1 MSNQNI
7 SASASIST
15 LDPDTGLAS
24 NFETGR
30 DWLVFYLKKNRW
42 RLIAGTFFVLI
53 SVTLGVFT
61 PRYTGVAIDYLGST
75 GATGRGLMKYVLLII
90 GTQILSGVF
99 LFLQRRTLINMS
111 RYIEYDLRQDFY
123 GHLQK
128 LPLQFFQRR
137 RTGDLMA
144 RATNDLGAVRQIVG
158 PAIMYSEQT
167 LFRVLIILPLM
178 FQISVKLTLIMLM
191 TMPFVTLTV
200 KYFGHQIH
208 VRFEKIQEFFSD
220 ITARAQENLT
230 GVRVVRAFARE
241 DAEKNEFAQ
250 LNRQYVDRNLNLV
263 RLSAVFRPLMQFFIG
278 LGFAAILLI
287 GGYETAQG
295 RMTIGEFTAF
305 NLYLEQLIWPLIAM
319 GYVTN
324 LVQRGAASLKRM
336 HEIMSIE
343 PAIADAAGGREGERE
358 SWRAGE
364 REIWREGEGIR
375 GKIEFRELTFRY
387 SPEEPQV
394 LRDINL
400 VIEPGQT
407 VAFIGRTGAGKS
419 TLMNLIPRLLDAEP
433 GMILIDD
440 RPIREI
446 PLKRLRENIGYVPQE
461 TFLFSET
468 LAENIAFGIHNG
480 HSDLD
485 KDIER
490 AAEVAG
496 LAEDVNEFPLKYM
509 TILGERG
516 ITLSGGQKQRA
527 AIARAIVREP
537 KIMILDDSLSA
548 VDTYTEEKILSQLR
562 DVMRSR
568 TTLIVAHRISTVK
581 DADLICVLDHGRI
594 VERGSHEELMRAGAA
609 YADLYERQL
618 LEEELAAS

>member
-1 MSNQNI
+1 LSDRI
-7 SASASIST
+7 TATSA
-15 LDPDTGLAS
+15 PAS
-24 NFETGR
+24 NFASNFATGR
-30 DWLVFYLKKNRW
+30 AWLFFYLKKYAW
-42 RLIAGTFFVLI
+42 RLASGTLFVFI
-53 SVTLGVFT
+53 SVALGVFA
-61 PRYTGVAIDYLGST
+61 PRYTGVAIDYLSAPGART
-75 GATGRGLMKYVLLII
+75 GGLMKYVALII
-90 GTQILSGVF
+90 GSQILSGVF
-99 LFLQRRTLINMS
+99 LFFQRRTLINMS
-111 RYIEYDLRQDFY
+111 RYIEYDLRRDFY
-123 GHLQK
+123 GHLQR
-128 LPLQFFQRR
+128 LPLQFFQRH

-144 RATNDLGAVRQIVG
+144 RATNDLGAVRQIAG

-178 FQISVKLTLIMLM
+178 FQISVKLTLIMLL

-208 VRFEKIQEFFSD
+208 ARFERIQAFFSD

-230 GVRVVRAFARE
+230 GVRVVRAFAQE
-241 DAEKNEFAQ
+241 DAEKKEFAR
-250 LNRQYVDRNLNLV
+250 LNQQYADRNMNLV

-278 LGFAAILLI
+278 LGFVAILLI
-287 GGYETAQG
+287 GGYETARR
-295 RMTIGEFTAF
+295 RMSIGEFTAF

-324 LVQRGAASLKRM
+324 LVQRGSASLKRM
-336 HEIMSIE
+336 HEIMLIE
-343 PAIADAAGGREGERE
+343 PAIADVAETDL
-358 SWRAGE
+358 SVHHKL
-364 REIWREGEGIR
+364 R
-375 GKIEFRELTFRY
+375 GKIEFRDLTFRY
-387 SPEEPQV
+387 SPEDPPV

-419 TLMNLIPRLLDAEP
+419 TLMNLIPRLLDADP

-468 LAENIAFGIHNG
+468 VAENIAFGIHNG
-480 HSDLD
+480 RGE
-485 KDIER
+485 IEKNIESS
-490 AAEVAG
+490 AEVAG
-496 LAEDVNEFPLKYM
+496 LAGDVEGFPQKYL

-527 AIARAIVREP
+527 AIARALIREP
-537 KIMILDDSLSA
+537 RILILDDALSA
-548 VDTYTEEKILSQLR
+548 VDTYTEEKILSGLR
-562 DVMRSR
+562 GVTRSR

-594 VERGSHEELMRAGAA
+594 VERGSHQELMRLGGA

>member
-1 MSNQNI
+1 LSDKI
-7 SASASIST
+7 TSASAPARAH
-15 LDPDTGLAS
+15 DFAS
-24 NFETGR
+24 NFTTGR
-30 DWLVFYLKKNRW
+30 NWLLFYLKKYRR
-42 RLIAGTFFVLI
+42 RLIFGTLFVLV
-53 SVTLGVFT
+53 SVALGVFT
-61 PRYTGVAIDYLGST
+61 PRYTGVAIDYLSAP
-75 GATGRGLMKYVLLII
+75 GATGRGLTKYVALIV
-90 GTQILSGVF
+90 GSQLLSGVF
-99 LFLQRRTLINMS
+99 LFFQRRTLINMS

-128 LPLQFFQRR
+128 LPLQFFQRH

-178 FQISVKLTLIMLM
+178 FRISVRLTLILLL

-208 VRFEKIQEFFSD
+208 VRFERIQAFFSD

-230 GVRVVRAFARE
+230 GVRVIRAFAQE
-241 DAEKNEFAQ
+241 EAEKNEFAR
-250 LNRQYVDRNLNLV
+250 LNRQYVDRNMSLV

-287 GGYETAQG
+287 GGYETARG
-295 RMTIGEFTAF
+295 RMTIGQFTAF

-336 HEIMSIE
+336 HEIMRIE
-343 PAIADAAGGREGERE
+343 PAIADAPELRRGEE
-358 SWRAGE
+358 
-364 REIWREGEGIR
+364 IR
-375 GKIEFRELTFRY
+375 GKIEFRGLTFHY
-387 SPEEPQV
+387 SPEEPPV

-400 VIEPGQT
+400 VIEPGRT

-419 TLMNLIPRLLDAEP
+419 TLMNLIPRLLDARP
-433 GMILIDD
+433 GMVLIDD
-440 RPIREI
+440 KPIREI
-446 PLKRLRENIGYVPQE
+446 PLKRLRENVGYVPQE

-480 HSDLD
+480 QPDLE
-485 KDIER
+485 KKIVR
-490 AAEVAG
+490 AAETAG
-496 LAEDVNEFPLKYM
+496 LADDVNGFQQKYLI
-509 TILGERG
+509 ILGERG

-527 AIARAIVREP
+527 AIARALIREP
-537 KIMILDDSLSA
+537 RILILDDALSA
-548 VDTYTEEKILSQLR
+548 VDTYTEEKILSGLR

-594 VERGSHEELMRAGAA
+594 AERGSHEELMRLGGA

>member
-1 MSNQNI
+1 LSEQNT
-7 SASASIST
+7 SATAAAPET
-15 LDPDTGLAS
+15 AVAS
-24 NFETGR
+24 NFESGR
-30 DWLVFYLKKNRW
+30 DWVLFYLKKYRW
-42 RLIAGTFFVLI
+42 QLFSGTFFVLV
-53 SVTLGVFT
+53 SVSLGIFT
-61 PRYTGVAIDYLGST
+61 PRYTGVAIDYLSSRE
-75 GATGRGLMKYVLLII
+75 ATSRGLVKYLLLII
-90 GTQILSGVF
+90 GSQILSGVF

-128 LPLQFFQRR
+128 LPLQFFQRH

-144 RATNDLGAVRQIVG
+144 RATNDLSAVRQIVG

-167 LFRVLIILPLM
+167 LFRVLTILPLM

-191 TMPFVTLTV
+191 TMPFVSLTV

-208 VRFEKIQEFFSD
+208 VRFEGIQGFFSD

-230 GVRVVRAFARE
+230 GVRVIRAFARE
-241 DAEKNEFAQ
+241 ESEKEEFAR
-250 LNRQYVDRNLNLV
+250 LNQQYIDRNLDLV
-263 RLSAVFRPLMQFFIG
+263 KLSALFRPLMQFFIG

-287 GGYETAQG
+287 GGYETAQK

-336 HEIMSIE
+336 HEILNIE
-343 PAIADAAGGREGERE
+343 PAIADMAAVRREDATGRRGDGATGREGTSEL
-358 SWRAGE
+358 
-364 REIWREGEGIR
+364 R
-375 GKIEFRELTFRY
+375 GKIEFRNLSFRY
-387 SPEEPQV
+387 LPDQPLV

-407 VAFIGRTGAGKS
+407 VAFIGRTGSGKS

-433 GMILIDD
+433 GMVLIDD
-440 RPIREI
+440 KPIREI
-446 PLKRLRENIGYVPQE
+446 PLKQLRENIGYVPQE

-468 LAENIAFGIHNG
+468 LAENIAFGIHTNPADLENG
-480 HSDLD
+480 
-485 KDIER
+485 IER

-496 LAEDVNEFPLKYM
+496 LAEDIKGFPQKYQ

-527 AIARAIVREP
+527 AIARAVMREP
-537 KIMILDDSLSA
+537 KILILDDSLSA

-562 DVMRSR
+562 GVMRAR

-594 VERGSHEELMRAGAA
+594 IERGSHELLMRLGGA

>member
-1 MSNQNI
+1 LSDRNK
-7 SASASIST
+7 SASAPSRAA
-15 LDPDTGLAS
+15 DPAAK
-24 NFETGR
+24 FATGR
-30 DWLVFYLKKNRW
+30 DWLLFYLKKYRW
-42 RLIAGTFFVLI
+42 RLIFGTLFVLV
-53 SVTLGVFT
+53 SVALGVFT
-61 PRYTGVAIDYLGST
+61 PRYTGVAIDYLGAP
-75 GATGRGLMKYVLLII
+75 GAMGRGLMKYVALIV
-90 GTQILSGVF
+90 GSQILSGVF
-99 LFLQRRTLINMS
+99 LYFQRRTLINMS

-123 GHLQK
+123 GHLQR

-178 FQISVKLTLIMLM
+178 FRISVKLTLIMLL

-208 VRFEKIQEFFSD
+208 VRFERIQAFFSD

-230 GVRVVRAFARE
+230 GVRVIRAFAQEESER
-241 DAEKNEFAQ
+241 NEFAQ
-250 LNRQYVDRNLNLV
+250 LNRQYVDRNMNLV

-287 GGYETAQG
+287 GGYETARG

-336 HEIMSIE
+336 HEIMRIE
-343 PAIADAAGGREGERE
+343 PAIADPDIVGADLRVSSEL
-358 SWRAGE
+358 
-364 REIWREGEGIR
+364 R
-375 GKIEFRELTFRY
+375 GKIEFRDLTFRY
-387 SPEEPQV
+387 SPEEPPV

-400 VIEPGQT
+400 VIEPGRA

-433 GMILIDD
+433 GMVLIDD
-440 RPIREI
+440 RPVREV
-446 PLKRLRENIGYVPQE
+446 PLKLLRENIGYVPQE

-480 HSDLD
+480 RPDLE
-485 KDIER
+485 KRIER
-490 AAEVAG
+490 SAEIAG
-496 LAEDVNEFPLKYM
+496 LADDVNEFPQKYL
-509 TILGERG
+509 TVLGERG

-527 AIARAIVREP
+527 AIARAVIREP
-537 KIMILDDSLSA
+537 RILILDDALSA
-548 VDTYTEEKILSQLR
+548 VDTYTEEKILSGLR

-594 VERGSHEELMRAGAA
+594 VERGSHAELLRLGGA

>member
-1 MSNQNI
+1 LSDRI
-7 SASASIST
+7 TAASA
-15 LDPDTGLAS
+15 PAS
-24 NFETGR
+24 NFASNFATGR
-30 DWLVFYLKKNRW
+30 AWLFFYLKKYAS
-42 RLIAGTFFVLI
+42 RLASGTLFVFI
-53 SVTLGVFT
+53 SVALGVFT
-61 PRYTGVAIDYLGST
+61 PHYTGVAIDSLSAT
-75 GATGRGLMKYVLLII
+75 GARTGGLMKYVAMII
-90 GTQILSGVF
+90 GSQILSGIF
-99 LFLQRRTLINMS
+99 LFFQRRTLINMS

-123 GHLQK
+123 GHLQR
-128 LPLQFFQRR
+128 LPLQFFQRH

-144 RATNDLGAVRQIVG
+144 RATNDLGAVRQIAG

-178 FQISVKLTLIMLM
+178 FQISVKLTLIMLL

-208 VRFEKIQEFFSD
+208 VRFERIQAFFSD

-230 GVRVVRAFARE
+230 GVRVVRAFAQE
-241 DAEKNEFAQ
+241 EAEKKEFAR
-250 LNRQYVDRNLNLV
+250 LNQQYADRNMNLV
-263 RLSAVFRPLMQFFIG
+263 KLSAVFRPLMQFFIG
-278 LGFAAILLI
+278 LGFVAIMLI
-287 GGYETAQG
+287 GGYETASG
-295 RMTIGEFTAF
+295 RMSIGEFTAF

-324 LVQRGAASLKRM
+324 LVQRGSASLKRM
-336 HEIMSIE
+336 HEIMLIE
-343 PAIADAAGGREGERE
+343 PAIADIAEAGL
-358 SWRAGE
+358 SVHPDL
-364 REIWREGEGIR
+364 R
-375 GKIEFRELTFRY
+375 GKIEFRDLTFRY
-387 SPEEPQV
+387 SIEDQPV

-433 GMILIDD
+433 GTILIDD

-446 PLKRLRENIGYVPQE
+446 PLKGLRENIGYVPQE

-480 HSDLD
+480 LGELE
-485 KDIER
+485 KNIESS
-490 AAEVAG
+490 AEVAG
-496 LAEDVNEFPLKYM
+496 LAGDVDGFPQKYL

-527 AIARAIVREP
+527 AIARALIREP
-537 KIMILDDSLSA
+537 RILILDDALSA
-548 VDTYTEEKILSQLR
+548 VDTYTEEKILSGLR
-562 DVMRSR
+562 GVMRSR

-594 VERGSHEELMRAGAA
+594 VERGSHQELMRLDGA

>member
-1 MSNQNI
+1 LSDRDK
-7 SASASIST
+7 SASAPARE
-15 LDPDTGLAS
+15 PDFAAKFG
-24 NFETGR
+24 TGR
-30 DWLVFYLKKNRW
+30 DWLLFYLKKYRW
-42 RLIAGTFFVLI
+42 RLIFGTLFVLV
-53 SVTLGVFT
+53 SVALGVFT
-61 PRYTGVAIDYLGST
+61 PRYTGVAIDYLSAP
-75 GATGRGLMKYVLLII
+75 GARGRGLMKYVALIV
-90 GTQILSGVF
+90 GSQILSGVF
-99 LFLQRRTLINMS
+99 LYFQRRTLINMS

-123 GHLQK
+123 GHLQR

-178 FQISVKLTLIMLM
+178 FRISVRLTLIMLL

-208 VRFEKIQEFFSD
+208 VRFERIQAFFSD

-230 GVRVVRAFARE
+230 GVRVIRAFAQE
-241 DAEKNEFAQ
+241 ESEKNEFAR
-250 LNRQYVDRNLNLV
+250 LNQQYVDRNMNLV
-263 RLSAVFRPLMQFFIG
+263 KLSAVFRPLMQFFIG

-287 GGYETAQG
+287 GGYETARG

-336 HEIMSIE
+336 HEIIRIE
-343 PAIADAAGGREGERE
+343 PAIADAPESRRGDSREGRRGDE
-358 SWRAGE
+358 
-364 REIWREGEGIR
+364 IR
-375 GKIEFRELTFRY
+375 GKIEFRDLTFRY
-387 SPEEPQV
+387 SPEEPPV

-400 VIEPGQT
+400 VIEPGRA

-433 GMILIDD
+433 GMVLIDD
-440 RPIREI
+440 RPVREI
-446 PLKRLRENIGYVPQE
+446 PLKLLRENIGYVPQE

-480 HSDLD
+480 RHDLE
-485 KDIER
+485 KRIER
-490 AAEVAG
+490 SAEIAG
-496 LAEDVNEFPLKYM
+496 LADDVNEFPQKYL
-509 TILGERG
+509 TVLGERG

-527 AIARAIVREP
+527 AIARAVIREP
-537 KIMILDDSLSA
+537 RILILDDALSA
-548 VDTYTEEKILSQLR
+548 VDTYTEEKILSGLR

-594 VERGSHEELMRAGAA
+594 VERGSHAELLRLGGA

>member
-1 MSNQNI
+1 MSDRDK
-7 SASASIST
+7 SASAPARE
-15 LDPDTGLAS
+15 PDFAAKFG
-24 NFETGR
+24 TGR
-30 DWLVFYLKKNRW
+30 DWLLFYLKKYRW
-42 RLIAGTFFVLI
+42 RLIFGTLFVLV
-53 SVTLGVFT
+53 SVALGVFT
-61 PRYTGVAIDYLGST
+61 PRYTGVAIDYLSAP
-75 GATGRGLMKYVLLII
+75 GARGRGLMKYVALIV
-90 GTQILSGVF
+90 GSQILSGVF
-99 LFLQRRTLINMS
+99 LYFQRRTLINMS

-123 GHLQK
+123 GHLQR

-178 FQISVKLTLIMLM
+178 FRISVRLTLIMLL

-208 VRFEKIQEFFSD
+208 VRFERIQAFFSD

-230 GVRVVRAFARE
+230 GVRVIRAFAQE
-241 DAEKNEFAQ
+241 ESEKNEFAR
-250 LNRQYVDRNLNLV
+250 LNQQYVDRNMNLV
-263 RLSAVFRPLMQFFIG
+263 KLSAVFRPLMQFFIG

-287 GGYETAQG
+287 GGYETARG

-324 LVQRGAASLKRM
+324 LLQRGAASLKRM
-336 HEIMSIE
+336 HEIIRIE
-343 PAIADAAGGREGERE
+343 PAIADAPESRRGDSREGRRGDE
-358 SWRAGE
+358 
-364 REIWREGEGIR
+364 IR
-375 GKIEFRELTFRY
+375 GKIEFRDLTFRY
-387 SPEEPQV
+387 SPEEPPV

-400 VIEPGQT
+400 VIEPGRA

-433 GMILIDD
+433 GMVLIDD
-440 RPIREI
+440 RPVREI
-446 PLKRLRENIGYVPQE
+446 PLKLLRENIGYVPQE

-480 HSDLD
+480 RHDLE
-485 KDIER
+485 KRIER
-490 AAEVAG
+490 SAEIAG
-496 LAEDVNEFPLKYM
+496 LADDVNEFPQKYL
-509 TILGERG
+509 TVLGERG

-527 AIARAIVREP
+527 AIARAVIREP
-537 KIMILDDSLSA
+537 RILILDDALSA
-548 VDTYTEEKILSQLR
+548 VDTYTEEKILSGLR

-594 VERGSHEELMRAGAA
+594 VERGSHAELLRLGGA

>member
-1 MSNQNI
+1 MSDQNKSSSVST
-7 SASASIST
+7 SASTSGPGPES
-15 LDPDTGLAS
+15 GFAS

-30 DWLVFYLKKNRW
+30 DWLLFSLKKYRW
-42 RLIAGTFFVLI
+42 RLVSGTFFVLV

-61 PRYTGVAIDYLGST
+61 PRYTGAAIDYLTSP
-75 GATGRGLMKYVLLII
+75 GATGSGLMKYVALIV
-90 GTQILSGVF
+90 GAQILSGVF

-128 LPLQFFQRR
+128 LPLQFFQRH

-144 RATNDLGAVRQIVG
+144 RATNDLSAVRQIVG

-178 FQISVKLTLIMLM
+178 VQISLKLTLIMLL
-191 TMPFVTLTV
+191 TMPLVTLTV

-208 VRFEKIQEFFSD
+208 VRFERIQAFFSD

-230 GVRVVRAFARE
+230 GVRVVRAFAQERSE
-241 DAEKNEFAQ
+241 QEEFAR
-250 LNRQYVDRNLNLV
+250 LNQQYVDRNLNLV

-324 LVQRGAASLKRM
+324 LVQRGTASLKRM
-336 HEIMSIE
+336 SEIMRIE
-343 PAIADAAGGREGERE
+343 PAIADAAELRRGDGATGRQGDEELK
-358 SWRAGE
+358 
-364 REIWREGEGIR
+364 
-375 GKIEFRELTFRY
+375 GKIEFRDLTFRY
-387 SPEEPQV
+387 SPESPPV
-394 LRDINL
+394 LQDINL

-433 GMILIDD
+433 GMVLIDGKPV
-440 RPIREI
+440 RAI
-446 PLKRLRENIGYVPQE
+446 PLKRLRENVGYVPQE

-480 HSDLD
+480 HGDLD
-485 KDIER
+485 KNVEQ

-496 LAEDVNEFPLKYM
+496 LADDVNEFPQKYK
-509 TILGERG
+509 TVLGERG

-527 AIARAIVREP
+527 AIARAIMREP
-537 KIMILDDSLSA
+537 KIMILDDALSA
-548 VDTYTEEKILSQLR
+548 VDTYTEEKILSRLR

-568 TTLIVAHRISTVK
+568 TTLIVSHRISTVK

-594 VERGSHEELMRAGAA
+594 VERGSHDELMRIGGA